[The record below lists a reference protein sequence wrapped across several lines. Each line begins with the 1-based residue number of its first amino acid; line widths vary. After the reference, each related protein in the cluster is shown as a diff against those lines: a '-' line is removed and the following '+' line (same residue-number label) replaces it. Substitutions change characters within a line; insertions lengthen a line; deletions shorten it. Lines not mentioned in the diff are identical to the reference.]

1 MNNSSLYYQ
10 LEDLV
15 VKAGWNHKILISQY
29 DIYIKKIKTRKIIVN
44 TLSVMTSLGVTSS
57 LVNLFHNNSISLW
70 ITFVMSIMSASASI
84 FSKNED
90 TDKEA
95 NYCKQ
100 YAEKFLQIRE
110 KSISDLYKI
119 CDSKM
124 QNESFEKEI
133 SCTLDENLVKMDIL
147 DESMPFTS
155 QKAVSIASYKI
166 KQRFDNDIS
175 EDYKYFIPLNLIKKR
190 KDKK

>member
-1 MNNSSLYYQ
+1 MNNNSLYYQ

-29 DIYIKKIKTRKIIVN
+29 DIYIKKIRTRKIIVN

-57 LVNLFHNNSISLW
+57 LVNIFHNNNISLW
-70 ITFVMSIMSASASI
+70 ITLVMSIMTASASI
-84 FSKNED
+84 FTKNEEIN
-90 TDKEA
+90 KEA
-95 NYCKQ
+95 SYCKQ

-110 KSISDLYKI
+110 NSISDLYKI
-119 CDSKM
+119 HDSKI
-124 QNESFEKEI
+124 QNESFEKDV
-133 SCTLDENLVKMDIL
+133 SRKLAENLVRMDVL

-155 QKAVSIASYKI
+155 EKSVSLASFKI

-190 KDKK
+190 KD